1 MASDGVHARLIS
13 FLAASLL
20 AGCTATYS
28 RSEVAV
34 PSTVLRSGGNVV
46 IATPEDG
53 SYGDKVYRDSGESTA
68 AAVRAAFAHY
78 TSRAVIVGNCAD
90 VTCLRQAPEGKAAD
104 YLVVPEI
111 LHWEDRNT
119 EWSGIKDKLEIKLT
133 VFDRESDAP
142 VASAVINGKSKWATF
157 GGDHPQDLL
166 AEPVGAYVATLFGA
180 PTKDR

>member
-1 MASDGVHARLIS
+1 MASDAVKARLIP

-20 AGCTATYS
+20 GGCTATYS

-34 PSTVLRSGGNVV
+34 PSTVLRSGGKVA

-53 SYGDKVYRDSGESTA
+53 TYGEKVYRVSGESTA
-68 AAVRAAFAHY
+68 AAVRGAFARY
-78 TSRAVIVGNCAD
+78 TSQAVIVGNCAD
-90 VTCLRQAPEGKAAD
+90 ATCLRQAPEGKSAD

-119 EWSGIKDKLEIKLT
+119 EWSGIKDKIEIKLT
-133 VFDRESDAP
+133 VFDRGSDAP
-142 VASAVINGKSKWATF
+142 VASVVINGKSKWATF

-166 AEPVGAYVATLFGA
+166 AEPVGAYVASLFGA
-180 PTKDR
+180 PPKDR